1 MRLRIAHHTEAS
13 TTRALCAMRRTPHA
27 ARHAWRTMGSSPQ
40 ALCSRRMAPCTASI
54 ASCAILNPQ
63 GWRAREA
70 AECNRIRGPPRGC
83 GEPPAAARQAKA
95 RVDKPA
101 VYPLRRFLYRVS
113 TPRRQ
118 IKRAYNFICTLMRE
132 LTCIACVL
140 PFSGAARSAAFLSH
154 VLSPPR
160 PSRVR
165 RWCGVF
171 SPRARRPGVFILH
184 ARN

>member
-1 MRLRIAHHTEAS
+1 
-13 TTRALCAMRRTPHA
+13 MRRTPHA

-63 GWRAREA
+63 RRRAREA
-70 AECNRIRGPPRGC
+70 AESNRIRGPPRCC

-101 VYPLRRFLYRVS
+101 VYPLRFLS

-118 IKRAYNFICTLMRE
+118 KRAYNFICTLMRE
-132 LTCIACVL
+132 LTFIACVL
-140 PFSGAARSAAFLSH
+140 PFSGAATAGARTPARRARRARARFRASAAF
-154 VLSPPR
+154 P
-160 PSRVR
+160 
-165 RWCGVF
+165 F
-171 SPRARRPGVFILH
+171 ARARCAFRRFRRDAPLFSFYTLEINHRLLPKTSIS
-184 ARN
+184 